1 VDPNGVIILVY
12 MLHKP
17 GSDWTLIFL
26 NPKPKQA
33 RMRIMA
39 LALAVVTIDGDKK
52 YPKIG
57 SGSQHAMEH
66 ISLTSQG
73 RPPRGEN
80 ESHTRVGTQHRAGA
94 SGFEECKER
103 VRLEIL
109 RNVWDRHDSP
119 TILSRHHRMST
130 EI

>member
-1 VDPNGVIILVY
+1 MGLSFLFICSTNQDLI
-12 MLHKP
+12 
-17 GSDWTLIFL
+17 WTLIFL

-52 YPKIG
+52 YCDPKIG
-57 SGSQHAMEH
+57 RGSQHAMEH
-66 ISLTSQG
+66 ISLISQG

-80 ESHTRVGTQHRAGA
+80 ESHTRAGTQHRAGA

-119 TILSRHHRMST
+119 TILSRHHRVST